1 MILTCPNCATRYQT
15 DAVIQPPGRNVRCAK
30 CGQVW
35 FQPPPEPEP
44 EPALELDTEAAPEPA
59 PGHDQEYAHEH
70 EAEHGHA
77 QDHGHEDMT
86 SPAAAFAPQHRD
98 AHGTHAHHEP
108 AKRRGSGVFR
118 VIAWAVL
125 IVVIIA
131 IVFALVEYRQTVA
144 AMWPKTASLYSTI
157 GMKVNV
163 LGLDIR
169 DVAPSQTVEAG
180 APLLEVKG
188 RVVNI
193 ADHRIPVPKVRV
205 ALFDA
210 EEREIY
216 HWAFEPGLGVLD
228 PGGAGD
234 FVTRLPS
241 PPREAKNIVVRFA
254 EAEDQ

>member
-1 MILTCPNCATRYQT
+1 
-15 DAVIQPPGRNVRCAK
+15 VRCAK
-30 CGQVW
+30 CGQIW

-44 EPALELDTEAAPEPA
+44 EPALELDTEAAPEA
-59 PGHDQEYAHEH
+59 SPGYEHAHHEAHEH
-70 EAEHGHA
+70 HGEDQEA
-77 QDHGHEDMT
+77 MT
-86 SPAAAFAPQHRD
+86 SPAAAFAPGRREPDMHL
-98 AHGTHAHHEP
+98 HHAPERP
-108 AKRRGSGVFR
+108 RGSGLWRAV
-118 VIAWAVL
+118 AWAVL
-125 IVVIIA
+125 IVVIVA
-131 IVFALVEYRQTVA
+131 IVFAIVEYRQTIA
-144 AMWPKTASLYSTI
+144 TMWPKASSLYAAI

-169 DVAPSQTVEAG
+169 DVTPSQTTEAG

-205 ALFDA
+205 ALFDS

-216 HWAFEPGLGVLD
+216 RWAFEPGVGVLD

-241 PPREAKNIVVRFA
+241 PPREAKNIVVRFV
-254 EAEDQ
+254 EAGEP